1 MVTTKTNAY
10 LLCGTGGGQ
19 SRVKPICRGGGQ
31 TGVLPPQPERGAEK
45 AALACLDPELLR
57 NEAPARRDDLAAA
70 SLLACSRLPPGT
82 VPTPPVIWHHLLFLM
97 HGHNPCIGQ
106 MVSKK
111 AEGILVILKTVMWLI
126 KKITIM

>member
-45 AALACLDPELLR
+45 SSPRVPGSGASE
-57 NEAPARRDDLAAA
+57 NEAPARREDLAAA
-70 SLLACSRLPPGT
+70 SLLASSRLPPGT
-82 VPTPPVIWHHLLFLM
+82 APTPPVIWHHLLFLM

-106 MVSKK
+106 
-111 AEGILVILKTVMWLI
+111 TF
-126 KKITIM
+126 